1 MLPKSMKS
9 ATKNMLGNYECLK
22 CDYIC
27 SKKSLWKQHVLTLK
41 HIRQHSATHH
51 KNPENKFI
59 CDICGKEYKQRS
71 GLWRHKKICKKEEE
85 EKSMMNKMM
94 KTIENDSIMKNKML
108 EQMEKQNKII
118 EDLIPKIGNRQI
130 NINLFL
136 NKCSDA
142 INMTDFIQTL
152 HSNEPL
158 QKTINISDSI
168 SNLLLNQLSQM
179 DIYTRP
185 IHCTDLKK
193 EIIYVK
199 DNDHWSE
206 DTEKMKTKSLI
217 HSMAKKHR
225 NASND
230 DEYVDLIHSLTNNKS
245 NSSSERKIMKKLTKE
260 ININEEIK

>member
-1 MLPKSMKS
+1 
-9 ATKNMLGNYECLK
+9 
-22 CDYIC
+22 
-27 SKKSLWKQHVLTLK
+27 
-41 HIRQHSATHH
+41 
-51 KNPENKFI
+51 
-59 CDICGKEYKQRS
+59 
-71 GLWRHKKICKKEEE
+71 
-85 EKSMMNKMM
+85 
-94 KTIENDSIMKNKML
+94 
-108 EQMEKQNKII
+108 MEKQNKII

-152 HSNEPL
+152 HMNESIP
-158 QKTINISDSI
+158 KTINISDSI
-168 SNLLLNQLSQM
+168 SNLLLTELSQM

-225 NASND
+225 NATND